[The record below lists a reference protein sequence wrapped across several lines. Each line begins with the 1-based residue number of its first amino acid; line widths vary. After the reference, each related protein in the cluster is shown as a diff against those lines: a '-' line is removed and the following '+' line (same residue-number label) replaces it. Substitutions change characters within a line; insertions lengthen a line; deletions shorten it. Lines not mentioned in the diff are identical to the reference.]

1 MSQKQKLI
9 RDIKLLLN
17 SKFYWLTNPW
27 KMNICEA
34 PWPEEESTK
43 LSYLLDR
50 LSYIDIKSCNQFT
63 SLASGDI
70 KNWYSNKKKV
80 MKGVY

>member
-1 MSQKQKLI
+1 MSQKQQLI

-17 SKFYWLTNPW
+17 AKFYWLTNPW
-27 KMNICEA
+27 KMTVCEV

-43 LSYLLDR
+43 LSYLLDK
-50 LSYIDIKSCNQFT
+50 LSYIDTSICTQLS

-70 KNWYSNKKKV
+70 KNWYTHKKKV